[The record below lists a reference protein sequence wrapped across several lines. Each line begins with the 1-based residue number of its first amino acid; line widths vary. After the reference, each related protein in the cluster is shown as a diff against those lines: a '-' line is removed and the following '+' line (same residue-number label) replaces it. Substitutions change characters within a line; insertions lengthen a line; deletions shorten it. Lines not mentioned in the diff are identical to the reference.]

1 MTSPFSRLL
10 ILNGALLF
18 QKLLGDIST
27 TDEINIRKM
36 ILKWRSSSDPNPYT
50 LFPSYFSFIEAHHK
64 CHI

>member
-27 TDEINIRKM
+27 TDEINIRKT
-36 ILKWRSSSDPNPYT
+36 ILKWRSSSDPNPYA
-50 LFPSYFSFIEAHHK
+50 LFPSYFSFIEAYHK